1 MAAYAVKWSVYCS
14 IGVIIFNLDE
24 YAWNM
29 RKGHWEQIV
38 NMCKLFRGGVD
49 KLENDM
55 KSDHVNFSKT
65 PTTKH
70 IYTCQLIKGSL
81 R

>member
-1 MAAYAVKWSVYCS
+1 
-14 IGVIIFNLDE
+14 
-24 YAWNM
+24 M